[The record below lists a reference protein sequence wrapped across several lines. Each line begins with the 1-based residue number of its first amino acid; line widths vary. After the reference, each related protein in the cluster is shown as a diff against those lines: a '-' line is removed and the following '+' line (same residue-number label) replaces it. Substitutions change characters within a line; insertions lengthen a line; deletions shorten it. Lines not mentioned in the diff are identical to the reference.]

1 MSINSP
7 VGWRTKT
14 AQFDQ
19 GRVPLYYSLRDLPFE
34 IAVPR
39 LGLRQGEDGVSG
51 GRVIHEARG
60 LRTDV
65 ILFVSVQGIGR
76 PGAFA
81 TILIS
86 GQPGEPSLESSIF
99 GSNPY
104 LF

>member
-7 VGWRTKT
+7 VGWHTET

-19 GRVPLYYSLRDLPFE
+19 GRVPFAKRLPFE
-34 IAVPR
+34 IPLPR
-39 LGLRQGEDGVSG
+39 LGPRQGEDGVSG
-51 GRVIHEARG
+51 GRIIHEARG

-65 ILFVSVQGIGR
+65 ILFVSIQGIGR
-76 PGAFA
+76 PGAFPP
-81 TILIS
+81 ILIS
-86 GQPGEPSLESSIF
+86 GQPGESSLEPGIS